1 MAEYERAVGRELA
14 KEIREEVVA
23 KTRAFAGDLM
33 RYVAD
38 KLGAPCDEN
47 GNIHCD
53 SQKASR
59 FLHAMFCISE
69 DEIEWATN
77 LKEWAYA
84 EAEKAGLF
92 LLCEELKPFP
102 DLKAQ
107 KRSDDK

>member
-38 KLGAPCDEN
+38 KLGASCDEN
-47 GNIHCD
+47 GNILCD
-53 SQKASR
+53 SQKVSC
-59 FLHAMFCISE
+59 FLHAMFCIGE

>member
-23 KTRAFAGDLM
+23 KNRALVHDLM
-33 RYVAD
+33 LYVAD
-38 KLGAPCDEN
+38 KIGAPCDES
-47 GNIHCD
+47 GTIHCD

-59 FLHAMFCISE
+59 FLHTMFCICE
-69 DEIEWATN
+69 DEIEWVTN

-102 DLKAQ
+102 TLKAQ

>member
-14 KEIREEVVA
+14 EEIREEVAV
-23 KTRAFAGDLM
+23 KTRAFVGELM
-33 RYVAD
+33 VYVAD
-38 KLGAPCDEN
+38 KIGAPCDES

-53 SQKASR
+53 SQKASC
-59 FLHAMFCISE
+59 FLHAMFCIWE

-77 LKEWAYA
+77 MKEWAYA

-92 LLCEELKPFP
+92 LLCEEMKPFP